1 MQEHSYNE
9 FAPIRSKTYVRL
21 AETELSRNA
30 ALQRLEK
37 AKKAIETRKQ
47 YSDIVKEVFFKDAL
61 ISAKTPGSVPQLT
74 PREAVAEDVKRRKE
88 LYPDPRARYD
98 HGNQYLEQVRHMNR
112 NITNEKRKEMDER
125 RFFQPAPQKITK
137 SRKYLDDVSRQFKDP
152 REFVRQ
158 KDLLKDLQKGKNT
171 ESRNA
176 LLENIK
182 NFDSQMDLKEK
193 SLKYVGSKG
202 TSEKDL
208 TNLYINNIESKLK
221 LLDNDTSKG
230 GVVKTRG

>member
-1 MQEHSYNE
+1 
-9 FAPIRSKTYVRL
+9 
-21 AETELSRNA
+21 
-30 ALQRLEK
+30 
-37 AKKAIETRKQ
+37 
-47 YSDIVKEVFFKDAL
+47 
-61 ISAKTPGSVPQLT
+61 
-74 PREAVAEDVKRRKE
+74 
-88 LYPDPRARYD
+88 
-98 HGNQYLEQVRHMNR
+98 
-112 NITNEKRKEMDER
+112 
-125 RFFQPAPQKITK
+125 
-137 SRKYLDDVSRQFKDP
+137 
-152 REFVRQ
+152 VRQ